1 MKDKKKKSDSKD
13 KNKKTDVV
21 LEKVFD
27 KKNTKGPI
35 IDKKNQ
41 HQAEPVLKKKKEQ
54 PLIGKKREASEPT
67 DKLKAKV
74 ESKPNPEDEA
84 QLFEKKKS
92 KKDKK
97 KDKKKKDKKNK

>member
-1 MKDKKKKSDSKD
+1 M
-13 KNKKTDVV
+13 
-21 LEKVFD
+21 
-27 KKNTKGPI
+27 
-35 IDKKNQ
+35 
-41 HQAEPVLKKKKEQ
+41 
-54 PLIGKKREASEPT
+54 IGKKREASEPT

-97 KDKKKKDKKNK
+97 KDKKKKDKKHK

>member
-1 MKDKKKKSDSKD
+1 
-13 KNKKTDVV
+13 
-21 LEKVFD
+21 
-27 KKNTKGPI
+27 
-35 IDKKNQ
+35 
-41 HQAEPVLKKKKEQ
+41 
-54 PLIGKKREASEPT
+54 LIGKKREASEPT

>member
-1 MKDKKKKSDSKD
+1 
-13 KNKKTDVV
+13 
-21 LEKVFD
+21 
-27 KKNTKGPI
+27 
-35 IDKKNQ
+35 
-41 HQAEPVLKKKKEQ
+41 
-54 PLIGKKREASEPT
+54 LIGKKREASEPT

-84 QLFEKKKS
+84 QLFEKKKKS